1 PISAPVRIGIYR
13 PWSSNMDEG
22 WTRYVFDT
30 FNVPYQTVRDRDL
43 REGTLKNK
51 FEVLILT
58 SQRARDIIDGNA
70 AGSLPHEF
78 VGGIGTQGVANL
90 KSFIEDGG
98 SLICFDA
105 ACELPIKQF
114 NLPIRNVLEGE
125 RPADFYCP
133 GSIVAIDLDRTQ
145 PLARGISSSVNAYFI
160 NSSAFESNDPSVRVV
175 ARYAREN
182 LLRSG
187 WLLGEEKLRSKI
199 ALAEVRLGKGR
210 IVLFGFRP
218 QHRGQTWATF
228 PLIWNAIQPSG

>member
-1 PISAPVRIGIYR
+1 
-13 PWSSNMDEG
+13 MDEG
-22 WTRYVFDT
+22 WTRYVLDT

-43 REGTLKNK
+43 RDGSLNNK
-51 FEVLILT
+51 YDVLIIA
-58 SQRARDIIDGNA
+58 SQRARDIIEGNA
-70 AGSLPHEF
+70 AGTFPSEF
-78 VGGIGTQGVANL
+78 VGGIGTQGTTNL
-90 KSFIEDGG
+90 KSFVENGG

-105 ACELPIKQF
+105 ACELAIKQF

-133 GSIVAIDLDRTQ
+133 GSIVGLEIDRTQ
-145 PLARGISSSVNAYFI
+145 PLGRGLPSTVNAYFI
-160 NSSAFESNDPSVRVV
+160 NSSAFETSDSSVRVV

-187 WLLGEEKLRSKI
+187 WLLGEEKLRNKI

-210 IVLFGFRP
+210 IVLFAFRP

-228 PLIWNAIQPSG
+228 PLIWNAIQPAG